1 MMIFLVTI
9 SIFNMPWHWAFSGFM
24 IAMVMFLLLYS
35 GRTFGVS
42 SSFDAL
48 CTLAG
53 AGKKIKYFEGDW
65 RPKAWMLVF
74 LLGTVGGAAIATVW
88 MQSPQP
94 VQISQAT
101 RDDLSALGIHAPTT
115 LEEGRGYVPEE
126 IFTFRSLLTLRG
138 FILLIVGG
146 FVIGFGTRWAGG
158 CTSGHAISGLSNLQ
172 LPSLIAVIGFFI
184 GGLIMTHFLLP
195 VILRL

>member
-1 MMIFLVTI
+1 MMIFLITI

-158 CTSGHAISGLSNLQ
+158 
-172 LPSLIAVIGFFI
+172 
-184 GGLIMTHFLLP
+184 
-195 VILRL
+195 